1 MCSHVTD
8 TPAAALLLRMATRHD
23 HGGTPEMNDQRD
35 LEGLSAPVTGAASG
49 IGKAAADGGRTVGPA
64 GTAQDPGRATLA

>member
-1 MCSHVTD
+1 
-8 TPAAALLLRMATRHD
+8 
-23 HGGTPEMNDQRD
+23 MNDQRD

-64 GTAQDPGRATLA
+64 RNGAGSGPRYARIAEASRRECRP

>member
-1 MCSHVTD
+1 
-8 TPAAALLLRMATRHD
+8 
-23 HGGTPEMNDQRD
+23 MNDQRD